1 MTNKYKRWYYKF
13 LNNLKLTHQLED
25 PTSVYK
31 QISEGVN
38 FRGTNLWI
46 LMCSTLVCSVGL
58 NMNSTAVV
66 IGAMLI
72 SPLLGPIN
80 GIGYSIAVYDIKL
93 LKKSL
98 NNFSF
103 AIITA
108 FLSATLY
115 FLITPIS
122 TAQTELLART
132 SPSIYDVLIALFGGT
147 AGIIAMSSKTKGTVI
162 PGVAIATALMPPL
175 CTAGYGLATL
185 QISFLFGAL
194 YLFTIN
200 SVFIALA
207 SLIFSKILKFPIHEN
222 ATPARQKVIKR
233 YVTLIIILT
242 LIPSIFLG
250 NSLVQRERFME
261 KSKKYIDNVRVV
273 DDKYLLDYS
282 IDPQK
287 KVITLIYGGT
297 TLDEIDKELIAN
309 KLQNFDLKADVVIK
323 QGFAIDQREYQE
335 KEKFIIQISGLE
347 AELNKRNAIID
358 SIKSRPLLAKNLI
371 NELVIINSDIT
382 SCAIADTY
390 VFDANNSIDSVTVI
404 LLGTKNE
411 SLSLN
416 IEEKEQIINWLKARL
431 QSEKIVVFFST
442 NLR

>member
-1 MTNKYKRWYYKF
+1 MINKYKRWYYKF
-13 LNNLKLTHQLED
+13 LNHFKLTHQLED
-25 PTSVYK
+25 PNSIYN

-38 FRGTNLWI
+38 FKGTNLWI

-93 LKKSL
+93 FKKSL
-98 NNFSF
+98 NNFLF

-115 FLITPIS
+115 FIITPIS

-132 SPSIYDVLIALFGGT
+132 SPTIYDVLIALFGGT
-147 AGIIAMSSKTKGTVI
+147 AGIIAMSTKTKGTVI

-185 QISFLFGAL
+185 QVSFLFGAL

-200 SVFIALA
+200 AVFIALA
-207 SLIFSKILKFPIHEN
+207 ALLVSKLLKFPIHEN
-222 ATPARQKVIKR
+222 AAPARQKVIKR

-250 NSLVQRERFME
+250 NRLVQQEKFMD
-261 KSKKYIDNVRVV
+261 KSKKYIDNVRVI

-287 KVITLIYGGT
+287 KVINLIYGGT
-297 TLDEIDKELIAN
+297 TLDEKDKELIASR
-309 KLQNFDLKADVVIK
+309 LQNFDLKAEVVIK
-323 QGFAIDQREYQE
+323 QGFAIDQKEYQE
-335 KEKFIIQISGLE
+335 KEKLILRITSLE
-347 AELNKRNAIID
+347 AELNKQNAIID

-371 NELVIINSDIT
+371 NELTIINSNII

-390 VFDANNSIDSVTVI
+390 IFKADNSLDSTTVLLVGIANDDMP
-404 LLGTKNE
+404 KNE
-411 SLSLN
+411 
-416 IEEKEQIINWLKARL
+416 KERIISWLKARL
-431 QSEKIVVFFST
+431 QNEKIVVFFST
-442 NLR
+442 NLK

>member
-1 MTNKYKRWYYKF
+1 MINKYKRWYYKF
-13 LNNLKLTHQLED
+13 LNHFKLTHQLED
-25 PTSVYK
+25 PNSIYN

-38 FRGTNLWI
+38 FKGTNLWI

-93 LKKSL
+93 FKKSL
-98 NNFSF
+98 NNFLF

-115 FLITPIS
+115 FIITPIS

-132 SPSIYDVLIALFGGT
+132 SPTIYDVLIALFGGT
-147 AGIIAMSSKTKGTVI
+147 AGIIAMSTKTKGTVI

-185 QISFLFGAL
+185 QVSFLFGAL

-200 SVFIALA
+200 AVFIALA
-207 SLIFSKILKFPIHEN
+207 ALLVSKLLKFPIHEN
-222 ATPARQKVIKR
+222 AAPVRQKVIKR

-242 LIPSIFLG
+242 LIPSFFLG
-250 NSLVQRERFME
+250 NRLVQQEKFMD
-261 KSKKYIDNVRVV
+261 KSKKYIDNVRVI

-287 KVITLIYGGT
+287 KVINLIYGGT
-297 TLDEIDKELIAN
+297 TLDEKDKELIASR
-309 KLQNFDLKADVVIK
+309 LQNFDLKAEVVIK
-323 QGFAIDQREYQE
+323 QGFAIDQKEYQE
-335 KEKFIIQISGLE
+335 KEKLILQISSLE
-347 AELNKRNAIID
+347 AELNKQNAIID

-371 NELVIINSDIT
+371 NELTIINSNII

-390 VFDANNSIDSVTVI
+390 IFKADNSLDSTTVLLVGIANDDMP
-404 LLGTKNE
+404 KNE
-411 SLSLN
+411 
-416 IEEKEQIINWLKARL
+416 KERIISWLKARL
-431 QSEKIVVFFST
+431 QNEKIVVFFSA
-442 NLR
+442 NLK

>member
-1 MTNKYKRWYYKF
+1 MINKYKRWYYKF
-13 LNNLKLTHQLED
+13 LNHFKLTHQLED
-25 PTSVYK
+25 PNSIYN

-38 FRGTNLWI
+38 FKGTNLWI

-93 LKKSL
+93 FKKSL
-98 NNFSF
+98 NNFLF

-115 FLITPIS
+115 FIITPIS

-132 SPSIYDVLIALFGGT
+132 SPTIYDVLIALFGGT
-147 AGIIAMSSKTKGTVI
+147 AGIIAMSTKTKGTVI

-185 QISFLFGAL
+185 QVSFLFGAL

-200 SVFIALA
+200 AVFIALA
-207 SLIFSKILKFPIHEN
+207 ALLVSKLLKFPIHEN
-222 ATPARQKVIKR
+222 AAPARQKVIKR

-250 NSLVQRERFME
+250 NRLVQQERFIE
-261 KSKKYIDNVRVV
+261 KSKKYIDNVRVI

-287 KVITLIYGGT
+287 KLINLIYGGT
-297 TLDEIDKELIAN
+297 TLDEKDKELIASR
-309 KLQNFDLKADVVIK
+309 LQNFDLKAEVVIK
-323 QGFAIDQREYQE
+323 QGFAIDQKEYQE
-335 KEKFIIQISGLE
+335 KEKLILQISSLE
-347 AELNKRNAIID
+347 AELIKQNAIID

-371 NELVIINSDIT
+371 NELTIINSNII

-390 VFDANNSIDSVTVI
+390 IFKADNSLDSTTVLLVGIANDDMP
-404 LLGTKNE
+404 KNE
-411 SLSLN
+411 
-416 IEEKEQIINWLKARL
+416 KERIISWLKARL
-431 QSEKIVVFFST
+431 QNEKIVVFFSA
-442 NLR
+442 NLK

>member
-1 MTNKYKRWYYKF
+1 MINKYKRWYYKF

-31 QISEGVN
+31 QISEGVK

-80 GIGYSIAVYDIKL
+80 GIGYSVAVYDIKL

-98 NNFSF
+98 NNFLF
-103 AIITA
+103 AVITS

-185 QISFLFGAL
+185 QMSFLFGAL

-200 SVFIALA
+200 AVFIALA
-207 SLIFSKILKFPIHEN
+207 SLLFSKILKFPIHEN

-309 KLQNFDLKADVVIK
+309 KLQNFDLKAEVVIK

-335 KEKFIIQISGLE
+335 KERLIIQISGLE

-358 SIKSRPLLAKNLI
+358 SIKYRPLLAKNLI
-371 NELVIINSDIT
+371 NELVIINDDIT

-390 VFDANNSIDSVTVI
+390 IFDANNSIDSVTVV
-404 LLGTKNE
+404 LLGTKND
-411 SLSLN
+411 SLN
-416 IEEKEQIINWLKARL
+416 MEGKEQIINWLKARL
-431 QSEKIVVFFST
+431 QSEKIEVFFSP

>member
-1 MTNKYKRWYYKF
+1 MINKYKRRYYKF
-13 LNNLKLTHQLED
+13 LNHFKLTHQLED
-25 PTSVYK
+25 PNSIYN

-38 FRGTNLWI
+38 FKGTNLWI

-93 LKKSL
+93 FKKSL
-98 NNFSF
+98 NNFLF

-115 FLITPIS
+115 FIITPIS

-132 SPSIYDVLIALFGGT
+132 SPTIYDVLIALFGGT
-147 AGIIAMSSKTKGTVI
+147 AGIIAMSTKTKGTVI

-185 QISFLFGAL
+185 QVSFLFGAL

-200 SVFIALA
+200 AVFIALA
-207 SLIFSKILKFPIHEN
+207 ALLVSKLLKFPIHEN
-222 ATPARQKVIKR
+222 AAPARQKVIKR

-250 NSLVQRERFME
+250 NRLVQQERFID
-261 KSKKYIDNVRVV
+261 KSKKYIDNVRVI

-287 KVITLIYGGT
+287 KVINLIYGGT
-297 TLDEIDKELIAN
+297 TLDEKDKELIASR
-309 KLQNFDLKADVVIK
+309 LQNFDLKAEVVIK
-323 QGFAIDQREYQE
+323 QGFAIDQKEYQE
-335 KEKFIIQISGLE
+335 KEKLILQISSLE
-347 AELNKRNAIID
+347 AELIKQNAIID

-371 NELVIINSDIT
+371 NELTIINSNII

-390 VFDANNSIDSVTVI
+390 IFKADNSLDSTTVLLVGIANDDMP
-404 LLGTKNE
+404 KNE
-411 SLSLN
+411 
-416 IEEKEQIINWLKARL
+416 KE
-431 QSEKIVVFFST
+431 
-442 NLR
+442 

>member
-1 MTNKYKRWYYKF
+1 MINKYKRWYYKF
-13 LNNLKLTHQLED
+13 LNHFKLTHQLED
-25 PTSVYK
+25 PNSIYN

-38 FRGTNLWI
+38 FKGTNLWI

-93 LKKSL
+93 FKKSL
-98 NNFSF
+98 NNFLF

-115 FLITPIS
+115 FIITPIS

-132 SPSIYDVLIALFGGT
+132 SPTIYDVLIALFGGT
-147 AGIIAMSSKTKGTVI
+147 AGIIAMSTKTKGTVI

-185 QISFLFGAL
+185 QVSFLFGAL

-200 SVFIALA
+200 AVFIALA
-207 SLIFSKILKFPIHEN
+207 ALLVSKLLKFPIHEN
-222 ATPARQKVIKR
+222 AAPARQKVIKR

-250 NSLVQRERFME
+250 NRLVQQERFMD
-261 KSKKYIDNVRVV
+261 KSKKYIDNVRVI

-287 KVITLIYGGT
+287 KVINLIYGGT
-297 TLDEIDKELIAN
+297 TLDEKDKELIASR
-309 KLQNFDLKADVVIK
+309 LQNFDLKAEVVIK
-323 QGFAIDQREYQE
+323 QGFAIDQKEYQE
-335 KEKFIIQISGLE
+335 KEKLILQISSLE
-347 AELNKRNAIID
+347 AELNKQNAIID

-371 NELVIINSDIT
+371 NELTIINSNII

-390 VFDANNSIDSVTVI
+390 IFKADNSLDSTTVLLVGIANDDMP
-404 LLGTKNE
+404 KNE
-411 SLSLN
+411 
-416 IEEKEQIINWLKARL
+416 KERIISWLKARL
-431 QSEKIVVFFST
+431 QNEKIVVFFSA
-442 NLR
+442 NLK

>member
-1 MTNKYKRWYYKF
+1 MINKYKRWYYKF
-13 LNNLKLTHQLED
+13 LNHFKLTHQLED
-25 PTSVYK
+25 PNSIYN

-38 FRGTNLWI
+38 FKGTNLWI

-93 LKKSL
+93 FKKSL
-98 NNFSF
+98 NNFLF

-115 FLITPIS
+115 FIITPIS

-132 SPSIYDVLIALFGGT
+132 SPTIYDVLIALFGGT
-147 AGIIAMSSKTKGTVI
+147 AGIIAMSTKTKGTVI

-185 QISFLFGAL
+185 QVSFLFGAL

-200 SVFIALA
+200 AVFIALA
-207 SLIFSKILKFPIHEN
+207 ALLVSKLLKFPIHEN
-222 ATPARQKVIKR
+222 AAPARQKVIKR

-250 NSLVQRERFME
+250 NRLVQQERFMD
-261 KSKKYIDNVRVV
+261 KSKKYIDNVRVI

-287 KVITLIYGGT
+287 KVINLIYGGT
-297 TLDEIDKELIAN
+297 TLDEKDKELIASR
-309 KLQNFDLKADVVIK
+309 LQNFDLKAEVVIK
-323 QGFAIDQREYQE
+323 QGFAIDQKEYQE
-335 KEKFIIQISGLE
+335 KEKLILQISSLE
-347 AELNKRNAIID
+347 AELNKQNAIID

-371 NELVIINSDIT
+371 NELTIINSNII

-390 VFDANNSIDSVTVI
+390 IFKADNSLDSTTVLLVGIANDDMP
-404 LLGTKNE
+404 KNE
-411 SLSLN
+411 
-416 IEEKEQIINWLKARL
+416 KERIISWLKARL
-431 QSEKIVVFFST
+431 QNEKIVVFFST
-442 NLR
+442 NLK

>member
-1 MTNKYKRWYYKF
+1 MINKYKRWYYKF
-13 LNNLKLTHQLED
+13 LNHFKLTHQLED
-25 PTSVYK
+25 PNSIYN

-38 FRGTNLWI
+38 FKGTNLWI

-93 LKKSL
+93 FKKSL
-98 NNFSF
+98 NNFLF

-115 FLITPIS
+115 FIITPIS

-132 SPSIYDVLIALFGGT
+132 SPTIYDVLIALFGGT
-147 AGIIAMSSKTKGTVI
+147 AGIIAMSTKTKGTVI

-185 QISFLFGAL
+185 QVSFLFGAL

-200 SVFIALA
+200 AVFIALA
-207 SLIFSKILKFPIHEN
+207 ALLVSKLLKFPIHEN
-222 ATPARQKVIKR
+222 AAPARQKVIKR

-250 NSLVQRERFME
+250 NRLVQQERFIE
-261 KSKKYIDNVRVV
+261 KSKKYIDNVRVI

-287 KVITLIYGGT
+287 KVINLIYGGT
-297 TLDEIDKELIAN
+297 TLDEKDKELIASR
-309 KLQNFDLKADVVIK
+309 LQNFDLKAEVVIK
-323 QGFAIDQREYQE
+323 QGFAIDQKEYQE
-335 KEKFIIQISGLE
+335 KEKLILQISSLE
-347 AELNKRNAIID
+347 AELIKQNAIID

-371 NELVIINSDIT
+371 NELTIINSNII

-390 VFDANNSIDSVTVI
+390 IFKADNSLDSTTVLLVGIANDDMP
-404 LLGTKNE
+404 KNE
-411 SLSLN
+411 
-416 IEEKEQIINWLKARL
+416 KERIISWLKARL
-431 QSEKIVVFFST
+431 QNEKIVVFFSA
-442 NLR
+442 NLK

>member
-1 MTNKYKRWYYKF
+1 MINKYKRWYYKF
-13 LNNLKLTHQLED
+13 LNHFKLTHQLED
-25 PTSVYK
+25 PNSIYN

-38 FRGTNLWI
+38 FKGTNLWI

-93 LKKSL
+93 FKKSL
-98 NNFSF
+98 NNFLF

-115 FLITPIS
+115 FIITPIS

-132 SPSIYDVLIALFGGT
+132 SPTIYDVLIALFGGT
-147 AGIIAMSSKTKGTVI
+147 AGIIAMSTKTKGTVI

-185 QISFLFGAL
+185 QVSFLFGAL

-200 SVFIALA
+200 AVFIALA
-207 SLIFSKILKFPIHEN
+207 ALLVSKLLKFPIHEN
-222 ATPARQKVIKR
+222 AAPARQKVIKR

-250 NSLVQRERFME
+250 NRLVQQERFIE
-261 KSKKYIDNVRVV
+261 KSKKYIDNVRVI

-287 KVITLIYGGT
+287 KVINLIYGGT
-297 TLDEIDKELIAN
+297 TLDEKDKELIASR
-309 KLQNFDLKADVVIK
+309 LQNFDLKAELVIK
-323 QGFAIDQREYQE
+323 QGFAIDQKEYQE
-335 KEKFIIQISGLE
+335 KEKLILQISSLE
-347 AELNKRNAIID
+347 AELNKQNAIID

-371 NELVIINSDIT
+371 NELTIINSNII

-390 VFDANNSIDSVTVI
+390 IFKADNSLDSTTVLLVGIANDDMP
-404 LLGTKNE
+404 KNE
-411 SLSLN
+411 
-416 IEEKEQIINWLKARL
+416 KERIISWLKARL
-431 QSEKIVVFFST
+431 QNEKIVVFFSA
-442 NLR
+442 NLK

>member
-1 MTNKYKRWYYKF
+1 MINKYKRWYYKF
-13 LNNLKLTHQLED
+13 LNHFKLTHQLED
-25 PTSVYK
+25 PNSIYN

-38 FRGTNLWI
+38 FKGTNLWI

-93 LKKSL
+93 FKKSL
-98 NNFSF
+98 NNFLF

-115 FLITPIS
+115 FIITPIS

-132 SPSIYDVLIALFGGT
+132 SPTIYDVLIALFGGT
-147 AGIIAMSSKTKGTVI
+147 AGIIAMSTKTKGTVI

-185 QISFLFGAL
+185 QVSFLFGAL

-200 SVFIALA
+200 AVFIALA
-207 SLIFSKILKFPIHEN
+207 ALLVSKLLKFPIHEN
-222 ATPARQKVIKR
+222 AAPVRQKVIKR

-242 LIPSIFLG
+242 LIPSFFLG
-250 NSLVQRERFME
+250 NRLVQQEKFMD
-261 KSKKYIDNVRVV
+261 KSKKYIDNVRVI

-287 KVITLIYGGT
+287 KVINLIYGGT
-297 TLDEIDKELIAN
+297 TLDEKDKELIASR
-309 KLQNFDLKADVVIK
+309 LQNFDLKAEVVIK
-323 QGFAIDQREYQE
+323 QGFAIDQKEYQE
-335 KEKFIIQISGLE
+335 KEKLILQISSLE
-347 AELNKRNAIID
+347 AELNKQNAIID

-371 NELVIINSDIT
+371 NELTIINSNII

-390 VFDANNSIDSVTVI
+390 IFKADNSLDSTTVLLVGIANDDMP
-404 LLGTKNE
+404 KNE
-411 SLSLN
+411 
-416 IEEKEQIINWLKARL
+416 KERIISWLKARL
-431 QSEKIVVFFST
+431 QNEKIIVFFSA
-442 NLR
+442 NLK

>member
-1 MTNKYKRWYYKF
+1 MITKYHRWYYKL
-13 LNNLKLTHQLED
+13 LNHFKLTHQLED
-25 PTSVYK
+25 PQTIYN
-31 QISEGVN
+31 QISDGVI
-38 FRGTNLWI
+38 FKGTNLWI

-80 GIGYSIAVYDIKL
+80 GIGYSIAVYDLKL
-93 LKKSL
+93 FRKSI
-98 NNFSF
+98 NNFLF
-103 AIITA
+103 AIVTA

-132 SPSIYDVLIALFGGT
+132 SPTIYDVLIALFGGI
-147 AGIIAMSSKTKGTVI
+147 AGIIAMSTKTKGTVI

-185 QISFLFGAL
+185 QTSFLFGAL

-200 SVFIALA
+200 AVFIALA
-207 SLIFSKILKFPIHEN
+207 SLLVSKLLKFPIHEN
-222 ATPARQKVIKR
+222 STPARVKVINR

-250 NSLVQRERFME
+250 NRLVQKERFIE
-261 KSKKYIDNVRVV
+261 KSKKYIDNVRVI

-297 TLDEIDKELIAN
+297 TLSEEDKKLIAS
-309 KLQNFDLKADVVIK
+309 KTQHFDLKTEVIIK
-323 QGFAIDQREYQE
+323 QGFAVDQRDYQE
-335 KEKFIIQISGLE
+335 KEKLIFQIASLE
-347 AELNKRNAIID
+347 AEINKRDIIID
-358 SIKSRPLLAKNLI
+358 SIKSRPLLAKNLV
-371 NELVIINSDIT
+371 NELVIINNAVT

-390 VFDANNSIDSVTVI
+390 VFKADNSIDSTTIVLVGI
-404 LLGTKNE
+404 NNDDMPEHEKN
-411 SLSLN
+411 
-416 IEEKEQIINWLKARL
+416 QIITWLKARL
-431 QSEKIVVFFST
+431 QTENIAVYFST
-442 NLR
+442 NFK

>member
-1 MTNKYKRWYYKF
+1 MINKYKRWYYKF
-13 LNNLKLTHQLED
+13 LNHFKLTHQLED
-25 PTSVYK
+25 PNSIYN

-38 FRGTNLWI
+38 FKGTNLWI

-93 LKKSL
+93 FKKSL
-98 NNFSF
+98 NNFLF

-115 FLITPIS
+115 FIITPIS

-132 SPSIYDVLIALFGGT
+132 SPTIYDVLIALFGGT
-147 AGIIAMSSKTKGTVI
+147 AGIIAMSTKTKGTVI

-185 QISFLFGAL
+185 QVSFLFGAL

-200 SVFIALA
+200 AVFIALA
-207 SLIFSKILKFPIHEN
+207 ALLVSKLLKFPIHEN
-222 ATPARQKVIKR
+222 AAPARQKVIKR

-242 LIPSIFLG
+242 LIPSFFLG
-250 NSLVQRERFME
+250 NRLVQQEKFMD
-261 KSKKYIDNVRVV
+261 KSKKYIDNVRVI

-287 KVITLIYGGT
+287 KVINLIYGGT
-297 TLDEIDKELIAN
+297 TLDEKDKELIASR
-309 KLQNFDLKADVVIK
+309 LQNFDLKAEVVIK
-323 QGFAIDQREYQE
+323 QGFAIDQKEYQE
-335 KEKFIIQISGLE
+335 KEKLILQISSLE
-347 AELNKRNAIID
+347 AELNKQNAIID

-371 NELVIINSDIT
+371 NELTIINSNII

-390 VFDANNSIDSVTVI
+390 IFKADNSLDSTTVLLVGIANDDMP
-404 LLGTKNE
+404 KNE
-411 SLSLN
+411 
-416 IEEKEQIINWLKARL
+416 KERIISWLKARL
-431 QSEKIVVFFST
+431 QNEKIVVFFST
-442 NLR
+442 NLK

>member
-1 MTNKYKRWYYKF
+1 MINKYKRWYYKF
-13 LNNLKLTHQLED
+13 LNHFKLTHQLED
-25 PTSVYK
+25 PNSIYN

-38 FRGTNLWI
+38 FKGTNLWI

-93 LKKSL
+93 FKKSL
-98 NNFSF
+98 NNFLF

-115 FLITPIS
+115 FIITPIS

-132 SPSIYDVLIALFGGT
+132 SPTIYDVLIALFGGT
-147 AGIIAMSSKTKGTVI
+147 AGIIAMSTKTKGTVI

-185 QISFLFGAL
+185 QVSFLFGAL

-200 SVFIALA
+200 AVFIALA
-207 SLIFSKILKFPIHEN
+207 ALLVSKLLKFPIHEN
-222 ATPARQKVIKR
+222 AAPARQKVIKR

-242 LIPSIFLG
+242 LIPSFFLG
-250 NSLVQRERFME
+250 NRLVQQEKFMD
-261 KSKKYIDNVRVV
+261 KSKKYIDNVRVI

-287 KVITLIYGGT
+287 KVINLIYGGT
-297 TLDEIDKELIAN
+297 TLDEKDKELIASR
-309 KLQNFDLKADVVIK
+309 LQNFDLKAEVVIK
-323 QGFAIDQREYQE
+323 QGFAIDQKEYQE
-335 KEKFIIQISGLE
+335 KEKLILQISSLE
-347 AELNKRNAIID
+347 AELNKQNAIID

-371 NELVIINSDIT
+371 NELTIINSNII

-390 VFDANNSIDSVTVI
+390 IFKADNSLDSTTVLLVGIANDDMP
-404 LLGTKNE
+404 KNE
-411 SLSLN
+411 
-416 IEEKEQIINWLKARL
+416 KERIISWLKARL
-431 QSEKIVVFFST
+431 QNEKIVVFFSA
-442 NLR
+442 NLK

>member
-1 MTNKYKRWYYKF
+1 MINKYKRRYYKF
-13 LNNLKLTHQLED
+13 LNHFKLTHQLED
-25 PTSVYK
+25 PNSIYN

-38 FRGTNLWI
+38 FKGTNLWI

-93 LKKSL
+93 FKKSL
-98 NNFSF
+98 NNFLF

-115 FLITPIS
+115 FIITPIS

-132 SPSIYDVLIALFGGT
+132 SPTIYDVLIALFGGT
-147 AGIIAMSSKTKGTVI
+147 AGIIAMSTKTKGTVI

-185 QISFLFGAL
+185 QVSFLFGAL

-200 SVFIALA
+200 AVFIALA
-207 SLIFSKILKFPIHEN
+207 ALLVSKLLKFPIHEN
-222 ATPARQKVIKR
+222 AAPARQKVIKR

-250 NSLVQRERFME
+250 NRLVQQERFMD
-261 KSKKYIDNVRVV
+261 KSKKYIDNVRVI

-287 KVITLIYGGT
+287 KVINLIYGGT
-297 TLDEIDKELIAN
+297 TLDEKDKELIASR
-309 KLQNFDLKADVVIK
+309 LQNFDLKAEVVIK
-323 QGFAIDQREYQE
+323 QGFAIDQKEYQE
-335 KEKFIIQISGLE
+335 KEKLILQISSLE
-347 AELNKRNAIID
+347 AELNKQNAIID

-371 NELVIINSDIT
+371 NELTIINSNII

-390 VFDANNSIDSVTVI
+390 IFKADNSLDSTTVLLVGIANDDMP
-404 LLGTKNE
+404 KNE
-411 SLSLN
+411 
-416 IEEKEQIINWLKARL
+416 KERIISWLKARL
-431 QSEKIVVFFST
+431 QNEKIVVFFST
-442 NLR
+442 NLK

>member
-1 MTNKYKRWYYKF
+1 MINKYKRRYYKF
-13 LNNLKLTHQLED
+13 LNHFKLTHQLED
-25 PTSVYK
+25 PNSIYN

-38 FRGTNLWI
+38 FKGTNLWI

-58 NMNSTAVV
+58 NMNSTALF

-80 GIGYSIAVYDIKL
+80 NIGYSIAVYVIKKK
-93 LKKSL
+93 KKSL
-98 NNFSF
+98 NNFLF

-115 FLITPIS
+115 FIITPIS

-132 SPSIYDVLIALFGGT
+132 SPTIYDVLIALFGGT
-147 AGIIAMSSKTKGTVI
+147 AGIIAMSTKTKGTVI

-185 QISFLFGAL
+185 QVSFLFGAL

-200 SVFIALA
+200 AVFIALA
-207 SLIFSKILKFPIHEN
+207 ALLVSKLLKFPIHEN
-222 ATPARQKVIKR
+222 AAPARQKVIKR

-250 NSLVQRERFME
+250 NRLVQQERFIE
-261 KSKKYIDNVRVV
+261 KSKKYIDNVRVI

-287 KVITLIYGGT
+287 KVINLIYGGT
-297 TLDEIDKELIAN
+297 TLDEKDKELIASR
-309 KLQNFDLKADVVIK
+309 LQNFDLKAEVVIK
-323 QGFAIDQREYQE
+323 QGFAIDQKEYQE
-335 KEKFIIQISGLE
+335 KEKLILQISSLE
-347 AELNKRNAIID
+347 AELNKQNAIID
-358 SIKSRPLLAKNLI
+358 SIKSRKKKKKNLI
-371 NELVIINSDIT
+371 NELTIINSNII

-390 VFDANNSIDSVTVI
+390 IFKADNSLDSTTVLLVGIANDDMP
-404 LLGTKNE
+404 KNE
-411 SLSLN
+411 
-416 IEEKEQIINWLKARL
+416 KERIISWLKARL
-431 QSEKIVVFFST
+431 QNEKIVVFFST
-442 NLR
+442 NLK

>member
-1 MTNKYKRWYYKF
+1 MINKYKRWYYKF

-31 QISEGVN
+31 QISEGVK

-80 GIGYSIAVYDIKL
+80 GIGYSVAVYDIKL

-98 NNFSF
+98 NNFLF
-103 AIITA
+103 AVITS

-185 QISFLFGAL
+185 QMSFLFGAL

-200 SVFIALA
+200 AVFIALA
-207 SLIFSKILKFPIHEN
+207 SLLFSKILRFPIHEN

-250 NSLVQRERFME
+250 VSLVQRERFME

-282 IDPQK
+282 IDSQK

-309 KLQNFDLKADVVIK
+309 KLQNFDLKAEVVIK

-335 KEKFIIQISGLE
+335 KERLIIQISGLE

-371 NELVIINSDIT
+371 NELVIINDDIT

-390 VFDANNSIDSVTVI
+390 IFDANNSIDSVTVV
-404 LLGTKNE
+404 LLGTKND
-411 SLSLN
+411 SLN
-416 IEEKEQIINWLKARL
+416 MEGKEQIINWLKARL
-431 QSEKIVVFFST
+431 QSEKIEVFFSP

>member
-1 MTNKYKRWYYKF
+1 
-13 LNNLKLTHQLED
+13 
-25 PTSVYK
+25 
-31 QISEGVN
+31 
-38 FRGTNLWI
+38 
-46 LMCSTLVCSVGL
+46 
-58 NMNSTAVV
+58 
-66 IGAMLI
+66 
-72 SPLLGPIN
+72 
-80 GIGYSIAVYDIKL
+80 
-93 LKKSL
+93 
-98 NNFSF
+98 
-103 AIITA
+103 
-108 FLSATLY
+108 
-115 FLITPIS
+115 
-122 TAQTELLART
+122 
-132 SPSIYDVLIALFGGT
+132 
-147 AGIIAMSSKTKGTVI
+147 
-162 PGVAIATALMPPL
+162 
-175 CTAGYGLATL
+175 
-185 QISFLFGAL
+185 
-194 YLFTIN
+194 
-200 SVFIALA
+200 
-207 SLIFSKILKFPIHEN
+207 IHEN
-222 ATPARQKVIKR
+222 AAPARQKVIKR

-297 TLDEIDKELIAN
+297 TLDEIDKELIAT
-309 KLQNFDLKADVVIK
+309 KLQNFDLKAEVVIK

-335 KEKFIIQISGLE
+335 KEKFIIQISSLE

>member
-1 MTNKYKRWYYKF
+1 MINKYKRRYYKF
-13 LNNLKLTHQLED
+13 LNHFKLTHQLED
-25 PTSVYK
+25 PNSIYN

-38 FRGTNLWI
+38 FKGTNLWI

-93 LKKSL
+93 FKKSL
-98 NNFSF
+98 NNFLF

-115 FLITPIS
+115 FIITPIS

-132 SPSIYDVLIALFGGT
+132 SPTIYDVLIALFGGT
-147 AGIIAMSSKTKGTVI
+147 AGIIAMSTKTKGTVI

-185 QISFLFGAL
+185 QVSFLFGAL

-200 SVFIALA
+200 AVFIALA
-207 SLIFSKILKFPIHEN
+207 ALLVSKLLKFPIHEN
-222 ATPARQKVIKR
+222 AAPARQKVIKR

-250 NSLVQRERFME
+250 NRLVQQERFMD
-261 KSKKYIDNVRVV
+261 KSKKYIDNVRVI

-287 KVITLIYGGT
+287 KVINLIYGGT
-297 TLDEIDKELIAN
+297 TLDEKDKELIASR
-309 KLQNFDLKADVVIK
+309 LQNFDLKAEVVIK
-323 QGFAIDQREYQE
+323 QGFAIDQKEYQE
-335 KEKFIIQISGLE
+335 KEKLILQISSLE
-347 AELNKRNAIID
+347 AELNKQNAIID

-371 NELVIINSDIT
+371 NELTIINSNII

-390 VFDANNSIDSVTVI
+390 IFKADNSLDSTTVLLVGIANDDMP
-404 LLGTKNE
+404 KNE
-411 SLSLN
+411 
-416 IEEKEQIINWLKARL
+416 KERIISWLKARL
-431 QSEKIVVFFST
+431 QNEKIVVFFSA
-442 NLR
+442 NLK

>member
-1 MTNKYKRWYYKF
+1 MINKYKRWYYKL

-31 QISEGVN
+31 QISEGVK

-80 GIGYSIAVYDIKL
+80 GIGYSVAVYDIKL

-98 NNFSF
+98 NNFLF
-103 AIITA
+103 AVITS

-185 QISFLFGAL
+185 QMSFLFGAL

-200 SVFIALA
+200 AVFIALA
-207 SLIFSKILKFPIHEN
+207 SLLFSKILRFPIHEN

-250 NSLVQRERFME
+250 VSLVQRERFME

-282 IDPQK
+282 IDSQK

-309 KLQNFDLKADVVIK
+309 KLQNFDLKAEVVIK

-335 KEKFIIQISGLE
+335 KERLIIQISGLE

-371 NELVIINSDIT
+371 NELVIINDDIT

-390 VFDANNSIDSVTVI
+390 VFDANNSIDSVTVV
-404 LLGTKNE
+404 LLGTKND
-411 SLSLN
+411 SLN
-416 IEEKEQIINWLKARL
+416 MEGKEQIINWLKARL